1 MPPPNPSGWLDWFEC
16 DPSKPAL
23 KLGKFEGF
31 LRPNQG
37 LQNSLYAIPIPL
49 LPIQKGQRVQLS

>member
-1 MPPPNPSGWLDWFEC
+1 MTPPNLSGWLDWFEC

-23 KLGKFEGF
+23 KLSKFGNF

-37 LQNSLYAIPIPL
+37 LQNSLYAMPTL
-49 LPIQKGQRVQLS
+49 L